1 MRSQRL
7 GWVLGWMV
15 VAPAGCGD
23 DGGGTGSAGV
33 TEGSATVVDTSGGT
47 SAGVVTDTPPTGG
60 PSSSDGTIGDSLS
73 GTTVG
78 TNPGDSTGGP
88 GTSVTTTDDTTTQG
102 VSATE
107 TTGAS
112 VSVGDTEVDTT
123 GPGDST
129 TGDEDLCVGGT
140 LCGAIAMCCPAG
152 NECIEDTCL
161 PECESEVRCGPGL
174 AVCCD
179 VGEVCSGDLC
189 VAPGAPCVDS
199 YDCEPGE
206 YCEQTLEKC
215 LPQPDPLTC
224 ELVPDFDTINA
235 VPEWSWIDWEVIS
248 TPAVADLDAD
258 GVPEVIV
265 NTTKYKVGDFT
276 VGAIFVLDGKTGLE
290 KFHVE
295 HSPAKM
301 TFGSHGRTTLAVGDV
316 SGDGLPDIVYA
327 GREVGGKSP
336 LHAIDHNGVFLW
348 TAHTANN
355 VEAPTGVNNG
365 GATLANFDDDPQA
378 EVVFGATLID
388 HDGLMMW
395 NLNGNGGLVGAPAGY
410 SGGLSAVAD
419 LTGDGVPEIVTGKQ
433 AWKVV
438 WTPGNPPTAMVT
450 ELWNNAD
457 GTDGWPAIADLDQNG
472 TPEVVLAASG
482 LVRVLD
488 GKTGKLWCGVDPT
501 GVICD
506 KDPTMRTKPLAIP
519 AGGLGGPPTVADFD
533 GDGRPEIAIAGAAAY
548 TVFDLNRAGEQIV
561 KPMNDAAPKAGAIYR
576 RWSQTTQDQSS
587 NATGSSVFD
596 FQGDGAAE
604 VTYNDECFARVYSG
618 SDGKVLLEVQNS
630 SSTIHEYPL
639 VVDADADGNSEILM
653 VANSVG
659 NCNVPNY
666 KQRKGVFLYGDPK
679 DQWVP
684 TRRVWT
690 QHTYHVTNATSAGN
704 VPAMEQDNWKAP
716 ELNNYRQN
724 VQGEGVFNAPDLTVQ
739 LSIGLTQCPA
749 QLELIATVRNE
760 GALGV
765 PAGINVDFYEGKDA
779 SGALLGSDVTAKALL
794 PGGSTKVVLKVPAP
808 PAEQTLDFFV
818 EVDFASKGD
827 GEVLECNEDNN
838 GGATTMAACPSPK

>member
-1 MRSQRL
+1 M
-7 GWVLGWMV
+7 GWILL
-15 VAPAGCGD
+15 APAAGCGD
-23 DGGGTGSAGV
+23 DGGGTGSAGM
-33 TEGSATVVDTSGGT
+33 TEGSATVAQTSGT
-47 SAGVVTDTPPTGG
+47 AVDATTDAPPTGG
-60 PSSSDGTIGDSLS
+60 PTPTSSSGTVGESVS

-78 TNPGDSTGGP
+78 TEPGDSTGP
-88 GTSVTTTDDTTTQG
+88 GTSQTDATTQG

-107 TTGAS
+107 TTEGSAS
-112 VSVGDTEVDTT
+112 ASTTAPDTT
-123 GPGDST
+123 GTSVGPGDST
-129 TGDEDLCVGGT
+129 TGEVDLCVGGT
-140 LCGAIAMCCPAG
+140 LCGQVAVCCPQG
-152 NECIEDTCL
+152 NECIEDACL
-161 PECESEVRCGPGL
+161 PACASEVRCGPKL
-174 AVCCD
+174 EVCCA
-179 VGEVCSGDLC
+179 VGEVCSGDEC
-189 VAPGAPCVDS
+189 VAPGADCVDS
-199 YDCEPGE
+199 YDCDPGE
-206 YCEQTLEKC
+206 YCEQTLGKC

-235 VPEWSWIDWEVIS
+235 VPEWSWIEQEVIS
-248 TPAVADLDAD
+248 SPAVADLDGD

-265 NTTKYKVGDFT
+265 NATKYKVNDFT
-276 VGAIFVLDGKTGLE
+276 VGGIFVLNGKTGLE
-290 KFHVE
+290 EFHID

-316 SGDGLPDIVYA
+316 SGDGMPDIVYA
-327 GREVGGKSP
+327 GREVASKSP
-336 LHAIDHNGVFLW
+336 LHAVDHKGVWLW
-348 TAHTANN
+348 TAHLADNT
-355 VEAPTGVNNG
+355 EASTGVNNG

-388 HDGLMMW
+388 HDGLMVW
-395 NLNGNGGLVGAPAGY
+395 NLNNNGGLVGAPASY

-419 LTGDGVPEIVTGKQ
+419 LTGDGYPEIVTGKQ
-433 AWKVV
+433 AWKVD
-438 WTPGNPPTAMVT
+438 WKPGNPPTVTVT

-488 GKTGKLWCGVDPT
+488 GATGKLWCGVDPS
-501 GVICD
+501 GVLCN
-506 KDPTMRTKPLAIP
+506 KDPTLRTKPLAIP
-519 AGGLGGPPTVADFD
+519 AGGLGGPPTIADFD
-533 GDGRPEIAIAGAAAY
+533 GDGRPELAIAGAAAY
-548 TVFDLNRAGEQIV
+548 TVFDLNRAGEQVV

-653 VANSVG
+653 VANLVG
-659 NCNVPNY
+659 TCNVPNY

-704 VPAMEQDNWKAP
+704 VPASEPDNWKAP

-765 PAGINVDFYEGKDA
+765 PAGINVDFYAGTDA
-779 SGALLGSDVTAKALL
+779 SGVLLGSGLTAKPLL
-794 PGGSTKVVLKVPAP
+794 PGGSTKVQLLAPAP
-808 PAEQTLDFFV
+808 PADETQDYFV

-827 GEVLECNEDNN
+827 GEVLECSEDNN
-838 GGATTMAACPSPK
+838 GGVTTMVACPVPA